1 MSMSQQHTMM
11 PTPANEAKRRR
22 VLRTHKIAV
31 TSLLALMAVIFIACS
46 WAQARGNDSAWIG
59 YVRAAAEA
67 GMVGGLAD
75 WFAVTALFRYPM
87 GIPIPH
93 TAIIPNKKDQVA
105 GVLSEFVSE
114 NFLNARTITDKVMGA
129 GIPER
134 VGRWLAQPENA
145 ARVSEEAGT
154 FTVRMVQ
161 GIDPTEA
168 EAFIRTQLVDRLAEP
183 IWAPPLG
190 RVLEGLIA
198 DGKVDPVVDDIV
210 AWGRRK
216 VDGMEAT
223 VVTMIDERMPRW
235 APRFAK
241 ELVGQRVYDE
251 MVAFMED
258 VDTDKNHEARRAIR
272 RQMHQFAHDL
282 QFDGDMISRVE
293 ALKADVMGS
302 AAVSSAAGGIWEQL
316 SGSIVSQASD
326 AESALRRK
334 AAASARE
341 WGRKLADDPSVRAD
355 AERALEKA
363 THFAAENG
371 ADQIVGIIAETIERW
386 DGEEAADKIELMVGK
401 DLQFIRLNGTIV
413 GALAGL
419 AIYTVSQLLFF

>member
-1 MSMSQQHTMM
+1 MM
-11 PTPANEAKRRR
+11 PTPTNEAERRR

-31 TSLLALMAVIFIACS
+31 TSLLLVMAVIFVACS
-46 WAQARGNDSAWIG
+46 WAQSRGNGAVWIG

-75 WFAVTALFRYPM
+75 WFAVTALFKYPM

-105 GVLSEFVSE
+105 GVLSDFVSE
-114 NFLNARTITDKVMGA
+114 NFLNARTITDKVMAA
-129 GIPER
+129 GVPER

-145 ARVSEEAGT
+145 ERVSEEAGK
-154 FTVRMVQ
+154 FTVRMVE
-161 GIDPTEA
+161 GVDPAEA
-168 EAFIRTQLVDRLAEP
+168 EAFINAQLIDRLAEP

-190 RVLEGLIA
+190 RALEGLIA

-210 AWGRRK
+210 AWARRK
-216 VDGMEAT
+216 VDGMEDT

-251 MVAFMED
+251 MVVFMED
-258 VDTDKNHEARRAIR
+258 VDTNEHHEARRAIR
-272 RQMHQFAHDL
+272 RQINQFAQDL
-282 QFDGDMISRVE
+282 QFDGEMISRVE
-293 ALKADVMGS
+293 ELKSDVMGS
-302 AAVSSAAGGIWEQL
+302 AAVTSAAGGIWEQL
-316 SGSIVSQASD
+316 SASIVAQASD
-326 AESALRRK
+326 GRSGLRRK

-341 WGRKLADDPSVRAD
+341 WGQKLVDDPSVRTD
-355 AERALEKA
+355 AERTLEKV

-371 ADQIVGIIAETIERW
+371 AGQIVGIIAETIERW

-401 DLQFIRLNGTIV
+401 DLQFIRLNGTVV

-419 AIYTVSQLLFF
+419 AIYTVSQLLFY